1 MENKMS
7 AKFVF
12 MMVGLAVVCGS
23 IRGETTA
30 NECSDD
36 LQKVTTCLT
45 FATGKS
51 STPTKDCCS
60 AVTDIKDSNPACLC
74 FIIVQIHNGTN
85 PQLKSMGI
93 QEARLLQLP
102 SACKLANASSSDC
115 PKLLHLAP
123 NSPEAA
129 IFNNA
134 TADASPTTT
143 GSTPSS
149 SSSSSSDGSDGFK
162 IGPQLAGSMA
172 VAMIVFF
179 YFAIFTLG

>member
-1 MENKMS
+1 MS
-7 AKFVF
+7 TKFVV

-23 IRGETTA
+23 IRGETG

-36 LQKVTTCLT
+36 FQKVTTCLT

-74 FIIVQIHNGTN
+74 SIIVQIHNGTN
-85 PQLKSMGI
+85 PQLKSIGI

-115 PKLLHLAP
+115 P
-123 NSPEAA
+123 
-129 IFNNA
+129 
-134 TADASPTTT
+134 
-143 GSTPSS
+143 
-149 SSSSSSDGSDGFK
+149 
-162 IGPQLAGSMA
+162 SM
-172 VAMIVFF
+172 FF
-179 YFAIFTLG
+179 